1 MTKKDLITYSDN
13 VNASLEA
20 PEVDPKHLILAN
32 ELLSGKSIPKIAE
45 EYGLTNDQVSSVVER
60 GEVKR
65 YIDSVYMSQGYL
77 HRSRR
82 LQIINEVIDEKMAE
96 ARETGVFSKRD
107 LLEWLKLL
115 NDMERDSRP
124 KTPTTAVQVNNQT
137 NNYSTLMQ
145 DLFDQGGKQ

>member
-1 MTKKDLITYSDN
+1 MTKDIVTYSDN
-13 VNASLEA
+13 LNASIEA
-20 PEVDPKHLILAN
+20 PELDPKFLVIAN
-32 ELLSGKSIPKIAE
+32 ELLGGKSIPQIAE
-45 EYGLTNDQVSSVVER
+45 EYSLTNDQVTSVVER
-60 GEVKR
+60 SEVKR

-82 LQIINEVIDEKMAE
+82 LKIINEVIDEKLAE

-124 KTPTTAVQVNNQT
+124 KQPTTAVQVNNQT

-145 DLFDQGGKQ
+145 DLFDKGDSK

>member
-1 MTKKDLITYSDN
+1 MKKEIITYSDN
-13 VNASLEA
+13 LNASIEA

-32 ELLSGKSIPKIAE
+32 ELLSGKSIPQISE
-45 EYGLTNDQVSSVVER
+45 EYGLTSDQVTAVVER

-82 LQIINEVIDEKMAE
+82 MRIINEVIDEKLAE

-107 LLEWLKLL
+107 LLDWLKLL
-115 NDMERDSRP
+115 NDMEKDSRP
-124 KTPTTAVQVNNQT
+124 KQPTTAVQVNNQT
-137 NNYSTLMQ
+137 NNYSTLLN
-145 DLFDQGGKQ
+145 DLFDRGEDS

>member
-1 MTKKDLITYSDN
+1 MKKEIITYSDN
-13 VNASLEA
+13 LNASIEA

-32 ELLSGKSIPKIAE
+32 ELLSGKSIPQISE
-45 EYGLTNDQVSSVVER
+45 EYGLTSDQVTAVVER

-82 LQIINEVIDEKMAE
+82 MSIINEVIDEKLAE

-107 LLEWLKLL
+107 LLDWLKLL
-115 NDMERDSRP
+115 NDMEKDSRP
-124 KTPTTAVQVNNQT
+124 KQPTTAVQVNNQT
-137 NNYSTLMQ
+137 NNYSTLLN
-145 DLFDQGGKQ
+145 DLFDRGEDS

>member
-32 ELLSGKSIPKIAE
+32 ELLSGKSIPQIAE
-45 EYGLTNDQVSSVVER
+45 EYGLTNDQVTAVVDR

>member
-1 MTKKDLITYSDN
+1 MTKDIVTYSDN
-13 VNASLEA
+13 LNASIEA
-20 PEVDPKHLILAN
+20 PELDPKFLVIAN
-32 ELLSGKSIPKIAE
+32 ELLSGKSIPQIAE
-45 EYGLTNDQVSSVVER
+45 EYSLTNDQVTSVVER
-60 GEVKR
+60 SEVKR

-82 LQIINEVIDEKMAE
+82 LKIINEVIDEKLAE

-124 KTPTTAVQVNNQT
+124 KQPTTAVQVNNQT

-145 DLFDQGGKQ
+145 DLFDKGDSK

>member
-1 MTKKDLITYSDN
+1 MTKDIVTYSDN
-13 VNASLEA
+13 LNASMEA
-20 PEVDPKHLILAN
+20 PEVDPKFLVLAN
-32 ELLSGKSIPKIAE
+32 ELLSGKSIPQIAE
-45 EYGLTNDQVSSVVER
+45 EYSLTNDQVTSVVER
-60 GEVKR
+60 TEVKR

-82 LQIINEVIDEKMAE
+82 LKIINEVIDEKLAE

-124 KTPTTAVQVNNQT
+124 KQPTTAVQVNNQT

-145 DLFDQGGKQ
+145 DLFDKGDSK

>member
-1 MTKKDLITYSDN
+1 MTKKDIITYSDN

-20 PEVDPKHLILAN
+20 PEVDPKHLVLAN

-60 GEVKR
+60 SEVKR

-145 DLFDQGGKQ
+145 DLFDQGGDK